1 MKLTSVIFLII
12 SVILIFS
19 GIFLCDYA
27 RDKAPNE
34 GAIDGYV
41 VNKNG
46 DTVVEH
52 YFEEGGMS
60 TITVD
65 LNDCD
70 IQIIKG
76 GETSYVVMENFLTS
90 RYICAV
96 SGKILTVSNNITLAD
111 YINFDGTGVKF
122 GGVWQTLRAMFVD
135 KGNTDR
141 TIYVYI
147 GEEEI
152 IKQINV
158 NSNGGV
164 VRLVG
169 FNDGQN
175 VKLTVN
181 NSTVE
186 LDGITAESITVDST
200 KSDITVTNT
209 SSKSFEGKFE
219 KGKLDLATAIVDEIV
234 LEAEKT
240 KLNLLSI
247 ASQNIEVT
255 CKGADIKLSTLYTMT
270 DYILRATA
278 PDGKITV
285 GDSDMGTEI
294 NTADGESHPG
304 NIKIVCEGAS
314 VTLTFG
320 DMNIPVETP
329 DDSETPDDD
338 SDSE

>member
-1 MKLTSVIFLII
+1 MKLTSIIFLII

-19 GIFLCDYA
+19 GIFLCNYA
-27 RDKAPNE
+27 RDNAPNE

-41 VNKNG
+41 VNKDG

-65 LNDCD
+65 LTDCD
-70 IQIIKG
+70 IQIVKG
-76 GETSYVVMENFLTS
+76 GKTSYVVMENFLTS
-90 RYICAV
+90 RYICSV

-141 TIYVYI
+141 TIYVHI
-147 GEEEI
+147 GEDET

-158 NSNGGV
+158 NANGGV

-175 VKLTVN
+175 VKLNVN
-181 NSTVE
+181 NATVE
-186 LDGITAESITVDST
+186 MDGITAESVTVESV

-209 SSKSFEGKFE
+209 SSKTLEGDFE
-219 KGKLDLATAIVDEIV
+219 KGKFNVSTAVIDEV
-234 LEAEKT
+234 SLTAEKT
-240 KLNLLSI
+240 QLNLLNLATKS
-247 ASQNIEVT
+247 IEVAST
-255 CKGADIKLSTLYTMT
+255 GANVSFSTPYVIT
-270 DYILRATA
+270 DYIIRATA
-278 PDGKITV
+278 PDGKIVVDET
-285 GDSDMGTEI
+285 DMGTAV
-294 NTADGESHPG
+294 NTADGQAHPG
-304 NIKIVCEGAS
+304 NIKIDCEDAS

-320 DMNIPVETP
+320 ETNIPVEAPEEP
-329 DDSETPDDD
+329 DDNLEN
-338 SDSE
+338 E

>member
-27 RDKAPNE
+27 RDKAPND

-52 YFEEGGMS
+52 YFDEGGMS

-70 IQIIKG
+70 IQIVKG

-141 TIYVYI
+141 TIYVHI
-147 GEEEI
+147 AEDES
-152 IKQINV
+152 IKQINIT
-158 NSNGGV
+158 SNDGV

-175 VKLTVN
+175 VKLNVN
-181 NSTVE
+181 NSIVE
-186 LDGITAESITVDST
+186 MDSITAESVTIQSV
-200 KSDITVTNT
+200 KSDVTVTNT
-209 SSKSFEGKFE
+209 TSKSMEAEFE
-219 KGKLDLATAIVDEIV
+219 KGKFNVSSAVIDELV
-234 LEAEKT
+234 LTGEKT
-240 KLNLLSI
+240 QLNFMSV
-247 ASQNIEVT
+247 ASPNVEISSKDGNI
-255 CKGADIKLSTLYTMT
+255 KFSTPYVMQ
-270 DYILRATA
+270 DFILRASA
-278 PDGKITV
+278 PDGKIVIGET
-285 GDSDMGTEI
+285 DMGSSV

-304 NIKIVCEGAS
+304 NIKIDCEGAS
-314 VTLTFG
+314 ITLSFG
-320 DMNIPVETP
+320 ETNIPVETP
-329 DDSETPDDD
+329 DGTEEPDDD
-338 SDSE
+338 SDDE

>member
-1 MKLTSVIFLII
+1 MKLTSIIFLII

-19 GIFLCDYA
+19 GIFLCNYA
-27 RDKAPNE
+27 RDNAPND

-46 DTVVEH
+46 DTIVEH

-60 TITVD
+60 TVTVD
-65 LNDCD
+65 LEGCD
-70 IQIIKG
+70 VQIIKG
-76 GETSYVVMENFLTS
+76 GDASYVVMENFLTS

-141 TIYVYI
+141 TVYVYI
-147 GEEEI
+147 GEDET

-158 NSNGGV
+158 NATSGT

-175 VKLTVN
+175 VKLSVN
-181 NSTVE
+181 DAIVE
-186 LDGITAESITVDST
+186 VDSITAESVVLESL
-200 KSDITVTNT
+200 KSDITITNT
-209 SSKSFEGKFE
+209 SSKSFEGELE
-219 KGKLDLATAIVDEIV
+219 KGTFNVSAAVIDDVV
-234 LEAEKT
+234 LTSEKT
-240 KLNLLSI
+240 QINLLSLASKSIEI
-247 ASQNIEVT
+247 AAT
-255 CKGADIKLSTLYTMT
+255 GAQVKLTTPYVIT
-270 DYILRATA
+270 DFIIRATA
-278 PDGKITV
+278 PDGKIVIGET
-285 GDSDMGTEI
+285 DMGTSV

-304 NIKIVCEGAS
+304 NIKIECIDSG
-314 VTLTFG
+314 LILGFG
-320 DMNIPVETP
+320 ETNIPVELP
-329 DDSETPDDD
+329 EDPEGSNDNSVNE
-338 SDSE
+338 

>member
-19 GIFLCDYA
+19 GIFLCQYA
-27 RDKAPNE
+27 REQAPNE

-60 TITVD
+60 TITLD
-65 LNDCD
+65 LDECD
-70 IQIIKG
+70 VQIIKG
-76 GETSYVVMENFLTS
+76 GEDTYVVMENFLSS
-90 RYICAV
+90 RYICAI
-96 SGKILTVSNNITLAD
+96 SGKILTVSNNITFAD

-141 TIYVYI
+141 TIYVYV
-147 GEEEI
+147 GQEET

-158 NSNGGV
+158 NANGGV
-164 VRLVG
+164 IRLVG

-175 VKLTVN
+175 IKLSVN

-186 LDGITAESITVDST
+186 MDGITAESITLESV
-200 KSDITVTNT
+200 KSNVTVTNT
-209 SSKSFEGKFE
+209 NSHSFEGKLE
-219 KGKLDLATAIVDEIV
+219 KGKLDLATAVIEEVI

-240 KLNLLSI
+240 KLNLLSVASVNVEI
-247 ASQNIEVT
+247 ASNDSDV
-255 CKGADIKLSTLYTMT
+255 KFSTPYTMT

-278 PDGKITV
+278 PDGKIII
-285 GDSDMGTEI
+285 GESDMGTEV

-304 NIKIVCEGAS
+304 NIKIDCEGANIVLS
-314 VTLTFG
+314 FG
-320 DMNIPVETP
+320 DVNIPVDTP
-329 DDSETPDDD
+329 DDGENPDGD
-338 SDSE
+338 SDDE